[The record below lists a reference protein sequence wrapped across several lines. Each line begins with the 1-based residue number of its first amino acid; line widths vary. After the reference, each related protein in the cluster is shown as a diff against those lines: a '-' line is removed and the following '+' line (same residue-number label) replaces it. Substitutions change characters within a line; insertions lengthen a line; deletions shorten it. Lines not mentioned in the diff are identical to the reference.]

1 MNRSSSKHTEQN
13 VEGWERAASLAG
25 GLYMLGKGL
34 RRGGLSGMVQLA
46 MGGMALAR
54 GFTGHCEAKRVLCE
68 INDQA
73 KLAEGNSRSMP
84 LERSEA
90 ETQQLKASARAATE
104 TATVTG
110 NDSLRNPP
118 AGV

>member
-1 MNRSSSKHTEQN
+1 MTRTSSKHGDQN
-13 VEGWERAASLAG
+13 VEGWERAVSLAG
-25 GLYMLGKGL
+25 GLYLLGKGL
-34 RRGGLSGMVQLA
+34 RRGGLGGMVQLA

-54 GFTGHCEAKRVLCE
+54 GFSGHCEAKRALCE
-68 INDQA
+68 INEQA
-73 KLAEGNSRSMP
+73 KLAEGTSRSMP

-90 ETQQLKASARAATE
+90 ENQQLKASARAATD

-118 AGV
+118 TGI